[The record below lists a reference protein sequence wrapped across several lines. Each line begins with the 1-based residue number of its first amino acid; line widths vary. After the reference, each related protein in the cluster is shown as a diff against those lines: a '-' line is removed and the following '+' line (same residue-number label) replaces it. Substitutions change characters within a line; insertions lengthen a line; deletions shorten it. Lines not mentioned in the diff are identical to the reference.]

1 MTLLNNLKFVTLAP
15 RTNSNPIALRR
26 RKLAAK
32 IDEQLALAADADYT
46 LTKFKWVTDEDG
58 KETKVEVPKR
68 VKRWWNENSDGAVQL
83 TIRYGSKPIEFEK
96 GKCAISV
103 ATLADVAPT
112 LEAVKVA
119 VESGELDDL
128 LEVQFAF
135 GKRVANAKA
144 NPK

>member
-46 LTKFKWVTDEDG
+46 PTKFKWVTDEDG

-68 VKRWWNENSDGAVQL
+68 IKQWWNENNDGTVQL

-112 LEAVKVA
+112 LEAVKAA
-119 VESGELDDL
+119 VENGELDEL

-135 GKRVANAKA
+135 GKRLVK
-144 NPK
+144 PKSK